1 MKFIERIKKDKDYRW
16 KTILIFI
23 AAVML
28 IGSIPEDKKQ
38 AVSQDSCNQAN
49 TGGPIFGFDFLP
61 GYGWDQSIISIIG
74 RDIGIPTGA
83 SFKPTQESLDLC
95 AGARCKVGRKVLG
108 GALTPDL
115 YGCFT
120 EVPNGLRA
128 ESRDDCANDG
138 EVIDSDSK
146 YSVLCE
152 EFEEGTTKKD
162 IQCTSE
168 VQRTLAGILDSI
180 WSTNDMSCKERYYT
194 TAFGGGTIFLIFIL
208 AAL

>member
-1 MKFIERIKKDKDYRW
+1 MKYIERIKKDKDYRW
-16 KTILIFI
+16 KVILVFI

-49 TGGPIFGFDFLP
+49 TAGSRATIDIGIF
-61 GYGWDQSIISIIG
+61 GYGWDQSIIDIIG
-74 RDIGIPTGA
+74 SDIGMPKLTL
-83 SFKPTQESLDLC
+83 KPTQESLDIC
-95 AGARCKVGRKVLG
+95 AGARCKVGMKSITG
-108 GALTPDL
+108 FNP

-128 ESRDDCANDG
+128 SSRNDCANDG
-138 EVIDSDSK
+138 EVIDSDAD
-146 YSVLCE
+146 YGVLCK

-168 VQRTLAGILDSI
+168 TQRTLAGILDSI
-180 WSTNDMSCKERYYT
+180 WSSNDMTCKERYYT
-194 TAFGGGTIFLIFIL
+194 TAFGGGLLTLVFIL